1 MYFPKSVAP
10 TEILQETLALSVSSK
25 EIPWDREQLI
35 DEHTSE
41 TPSIISEKSVSDVLM
56 SLDEDFNLIIR
67 ARKAPSITSEASV
80 TDMLTI
86 SEPYP
91 R

>member
-25 EIPWDREQLI
+25 GIPWDREQLI